1 MLGWMYVV
9 SLVILL
15 AVRGRDYYL
24 GASYPVLIAA
34 GAAYWDQWLAARTEP
49 VQRDV
54 WHSAWI
60 TIAISGIT
68 AAATS
73 MPIAPLGSPWWQV
86 ANAIN
91 ANFHYMVG
99 WPELAETVAHVR
111 ASLPPQERESVGI
124 IAADDGQAAAITLYG
139 PAYRL
144 PSAISGMNS
153 NWLRGYGAH
162 PPSTVI
168 TVGFKQDFGEQNFEN
183 CRWAAHIPT
192 PYGITNGSI
201 DGYGDVFVCHN
212 LRYPWPDFWSHF
224 RYYR

>member
-54 WHSAWI
+54 WRSAWI

-124 IAADDGQAAAITLYG
+124 IAADADRPPPSPSTARPTDSL
-139 PAYRL
+139 R
-144 PSAISGMNS
+144 PSA
-153 NWLRGYGAH
+153 A
-162 PPSTVI
+162 
-168 TVGFKQDFGEQNFEN
+168 
-183 CRWAAHIPT
+183 
-192 PYGITNGSI
+192 
-201 DGYGDVFVCHN
+201 
-212 LRYPWPDFWSHF
+212 
-224 RYYR
+224 